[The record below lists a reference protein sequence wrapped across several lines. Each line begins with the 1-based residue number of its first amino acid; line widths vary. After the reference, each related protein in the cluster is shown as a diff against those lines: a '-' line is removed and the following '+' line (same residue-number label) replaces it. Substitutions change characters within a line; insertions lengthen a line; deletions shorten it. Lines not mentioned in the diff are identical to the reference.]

1 LSKDA
6 KELSKTTITSP
17 SDSTEI
23 VVDYNSRKLI
33 KNINI
38 PYEVVI
44 KITTPRN
51 VMYIK
56 LEYEKVEVDEPQELL
71 IIISTSSL
79 GKSTINKS
87 KLTILSH
94 KLDTILKDLIIAK
107 INLIAIDA
115 V

>member
-1 LSKDA
+1 LDRKPKEDIVINYILSKDA

-23 VVDYNSRKLI
+23 VVDYNSRNLV
-33 KNINI
+33 KNINV

-71 IIISTSSL
+71 IIIPE
-79 GKSTINKS
+79 KYEKCN
-87 KLTILSH
+87 
-94 KLDTILKDLIIAK
+94 
-107 INLIAIDA
+107 
-115 V
+115 